1 MEPNNIITGNSLII
15 GKTCSGK
22 TTAINNYVKE
32 LSENNNVKIFYVNL
46 YGENKPLLE
55 NLCANDVTTCAYNP
69 YKMPKINGFM
79 EQLQLD
85 VLNYKIDFLIRIHER
100 IKGRNFTNDE
110 KILLGRLLQIMYAK
124 PHLNEQEIYDI
135 LGKDVDFTKEV
146 IENIRNAAIH
156 IKNSQILCSGKHFYH
171 DDIGKYNENN
181 NITALCYD
189 AEKLKVFASEL
200 KIQKL
205 CYLDFVYC
213 QMLNY
218 HYSNPETKSV
228 LIIDD
233 ILDFIG
239 DDEDIFDQL
248 YLVLKRCRMLNGSV
262 VCTTSAADPF
272 LAKEYEYLYN
282 IINHCKNIELFAV
295 SKDEI
300 KFLNDGFPDDK
311 NLIDK
316 AAKLKMGEHIS
327 LML

>member
-22 TTAINNYVKE
+22 TTAINNYIKE
-32 LSENNNVKIFYVNL
+32 LAKDNNIKIFSVSSH
-46 YGENKPLLE
+46 GENKSLLE

-205 CYLDFVYC
+205 K
-213 QMLNY
+213 N
-218 HYSNPETKSV
+218 V
-228 LIIDD
+228 L
-233 ILDFIG
+233 L
-239 DDEDIFDQL
+239 Q
-248 YLVLKRCRMLNGSV
+248 
-262 VCTTSAADPF
+262 
-272 LAKEYEYLYN
+272 
-282 IINHCKNIELFAV
+282 
-295 SKDEI
+295 
-300 KFLNDGFPDDK
+300 
-311 NLIDK
+311 K
-316 AAKLKMGEHIS
+316 ATC
-327 LML
+327 

>member
-1 MEPNNIITGNSLII
+1 MKSNDIVTENSLII

-22 TTAINNYVKE
+22 TTAINNYIKE
-32 LSENNNVKIFYVNL
+32 LAKDNNMKIFSVNL
-46 YGENKPLLE
+46 YGENKSLLE

-135 LGKDVDFTKEV
+135 LGKDVGFTKEV

-156 IKNSQILCSGKHFYH
+156 IKNSQILCSSKHFYH
-171 DDIGKYNENN
+171 DDIGKYNEDN

-213 QMLNY
+213 QMLNH

-239 DDEDIFDQL
+239 DDEDIFACFIMI
-248 YLVLKRCRMLNGSV
+248 LKRCRMLNGFV
-262 VCTTSAADPF
+262 VCTTSVADPF
-272 LAKEYEYLYN
+272 PAKEYEYLYN
-282 IINHCKNIELFAV
+282 IINHCKNIEMFAV